1 MVGLGLNY
9 WAPAAAGGPPHVI
22 LNSHVDTV
30 PPWFGSSDDGEF
42 LIGRGACD
50 TKGVIAAM
58 IAAGERLRS
67 EGVRDFAFLFVVGE
81 ETDSIGAKSANVA
94 FAALGS
100 KYVIVGEPT
109 ESKFARASKGALT
122 CTLHF
127 DGVAA
132 HSAYP
137 ERGDSAIAR
146 LRSANTRPCLSRNER
161 RSSNARARLSG
172 ASSCRNRN

>member
-1 MVGLGLNY
+1 
-9 WAPAAAGGPPHVI
+9 
-22 LNSHVDTV
+22 
-30 PPWFGSSDDGEF
+30 
-42 LIGRGACD
+42 
-50 TKGVIAAM
+50 M

-94 FAALGS
+94 FATLGS

-122 CTLHF
+122 CTVHF

-137 ERGDSAIAR
+137 ERGDSAIVKMMVAISEINR
-146 LRSANTRPCLSRNER
+146 TDWGRHEILGSATVFSWRSKKR
-161 RSSNARARLSG
+161 
-172 ASSCRNRN
+172 